1 MVGGQVHFKH
11 AADFDWLSCVCVY
24 VIHYYF
30 VTCDRRKNSVG
41 RLEDTLESEH
51 KEYMD
56 IRRQAEEIENQVRRR
71 VALQT

>member
-1 MVGGQVHFKH
+1 MTGGQVHIKY
-11 AADFDWLSCVCVY
+11 AADFIRYILCLH
-24 VIHYYF
+24 VIHNYF